1 LIASLPASER
11 ERFLESL
18 TENERKELL
27 YAWWFWARPVQLPPE
42 GDWRVWL
49 YLGGRGA
56 GKTRSGAEYV
66 REQVESGQVRRPG
79 LIAPTA
85 SDARDVMVEGDSGFL
100 HICPPDNMPE
110 YEPSKR
116 RLTWPNGAR
125 ATLYSAD
132 EPKRLRGPQH
142 DLIWADE
149 VAHWRYPETWD
160 MALLGLRIGA
170 DPRAIVTTT
179 PKPVPLIKEL
189 KRDPN
194 TVTTRSTTYENLPN
208 LAPAF
213 ADEIIGR
220 YEGTRLGRQELLAE
234 ILDDNPDAL
243 WSRSDI
249 EESRVIKAPDL
260 VRIVVGVDPQA
271 RNEPTS
277 AETGIVVAGRDA
289 HGHGYILDDLSIKAT
304 PEKWAQ
310 RAVTGYYRHNADRII
325 GEINNGGDMVEF
337 TIRTVD
343 RNISYKGVHASR
355 GKQIRAEPISS
366 LYEQGKVHHV
376 GMFPELEDQLCEW
389 VPGDKSPD
397 RLDAL
402 VWALTELMFKGGKLE
417 FLK

>member
-1 LIASLPASER
+1 
-11 ERFLESL
+11 
-18 TENERKELL
+18 
-27 YAWWFWARPVQLPPE
+27 
-42 GDWRVWL
+42 
-49 YLGGRGA
+49 
-56 GKTRSGAEYV
+56 
-66 REQVESGQVRRPG
+66 
-79 LIAPTA
+79 
-85 SDARDVMVEGDSGFL
+85 
-100 HICPPDNMPE
+100 
-110 YEPSKR
+110 
-116 RLTWPNGAR
+116 
-125 ATLYSAD
+125 
-132 EPKRLRGPQH
+132 
-142 DLIWADE
+142 
-149 VAHWRYPETWD
+149 

-189 KRDPN
+189 KTDPN
-194 TVTTRSTTYENLPN
+194 TVTVRSTTYENLPN

-243 WSRSDI
+243 WGRSDI
-249 EESRVIKAPDL
+249 EENRVVKAPDL

-289 HGHGYILDDLSIKAT
+289 DGRGYILDDLSIKAT

-389 VPGDKSPD
+389 IPGDKSPD